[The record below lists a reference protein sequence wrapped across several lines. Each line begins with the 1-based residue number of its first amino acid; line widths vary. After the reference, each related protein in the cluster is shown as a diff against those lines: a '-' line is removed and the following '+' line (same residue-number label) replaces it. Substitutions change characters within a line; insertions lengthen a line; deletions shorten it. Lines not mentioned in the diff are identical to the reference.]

1 VELRQLRYF
10 LAVSEELHFGRAALR
25 LNVSQPPLSVAIRQ
39 LEREL
44 GVSLFDRT
52 SRRVRLTDEGL
63 VLKARARDIL
73 DAVDALSDLAT
84 SATAF
89 DRGHLTLGFANSAGL
104 TILPRTITSFRAAH
118 PRVELTLVEL
128 TSAQQVDAL
137 HDGSIDLGL
146 LRGTDGAEDIATEEV
161 LEEEL
166 VAAIPEGHHLASE
179 SPVGAGE
186 LAGEPLVFVSRR
198 LMPGYFDAVM
208 SLLRAGGTTPRIV
221 QRAVQQET
229 ITGLVAAQVGCSILP
244 ASTMLV
250 PRPGVVYRPIR
261 GRPPAPP
268 LALAV
273 SGDGPGRLAQ
283 LFGEHVRRAA
293 VDFVAEHRSGTGSDS
308 AAVQYST
315 GAQARPFGDGSGLH
329 RNQTQN
335 RHARGAAGP
344 AAG

>member
-63 VLKARARDIL
+63 VLKARAREIL

-89 DRGHLTLGFANSAGL
+89 DRGHLRVGFANSAGL
-104 TILPRTITSFRAAH
+104 TILPRTITSFRASH

-166 VAAIPEGHHLASE
+166 VAAIPEGHPLATE

-198 LMPGYFDAVM
+198 LMPGYFDSVM
-208 SLLRAGGTTPRIV
+208 SLLRAGGTTPPDRP
-221 QRAVQQET
+221 T
-229 ITGLVAAQVGCSILP
+229 CGAAGDHHR
-244 ASTMLV
+244 T
-250 PRPGVVYRPIR
+250 R
-261 GRPPAPP
+261 G
-268 LALAV
+268 
-273 SGDGPGRLAQ
+273 GPGRMLDPAGIDDAGAASRGR
-283 LFGEHVRRAA
+283 LPPDPRA
-293 VDFVAEHRSGTGSDS
+293 SPGPS
-308 AAVQYST
+308 A
-315 GAQARPFGDGSGLH
+315 R
-329 RNQTQN
+329 
-335 RHARGAAGP
+335 ARGER
-344 AAG
+344 